1 MSNSQEKKKDKITDV
16 TSMIDSVGVVN
27 LLPISVIAS
36 GLATIGKKIKNKKQ
50 KEEQKTQID
59 PKSDLTIF
67 SQNKDWGR
75 DFFIRNW
82 KMISWK

>member
-67 SQNKDWGR
+67 SQNKD
-75 DFFIRNW
+75 
-82 KMISWK
+82 